1 MPRVKS
7 IIETSSLEAVNRAMA
22 PPELN
27 EAGFESG
34 DIQIVQP
41 CRLET
46 KAKEEKFMNEKVEIL
61 IEPGTEPN
69 DPVYVHL
76 GHNGITQMVKRGEP
90 QIVKRKF
97 LYSALMG
104 KRVSMNCSFG
114 IGKDGNEFNKL
125 MPTVAG
131 SYRTALLRDSNAE
144 RGGMKWVQSV
154 MAESAGIHT

>member
-1 MPRVKS
+1 MPRAKR
-7 IIETSSLEAVNRAMA
+7 IIESSELEAVNRAMA

-27 EAGFESG
+27 EAGFDAS
-34 DIQIVQP
+34 DIQIVRP
-41 CRLET
+41 DRMEV
-46 KAKEEKFMNEKVEIL
+46 KAKEEKFMNEKVEIQ

-104 KRVSMNCSFG
+104 KKVSMNCSFG
-114 IGKDGNEFNKL
+114 MSKDGNEFNRL
-125 MPTVAG
+125 TPTVSG
-131 SYRTALLRDSNAE
+131 TYRAALLRDANAE

-154 MAESAGIHT
+154 MAESSGINV